1 MQKFKLAPATGRSQ
15 KARFQVRLVSR
26 RKTPL
31 YVSVHQFIFDKQKL
45 LLEARIG
52 KIFGLQA
59 CLVRF
64 GKIAENVIGHLL
76 VGVGFSHL
84 FCLLLI
90 VAEKVILSLFAAEF
104 LSA

>member
-45 LLEARIG
+45 LLEPRIG
-52 KIFGLQA
+52 KIFGLQT

-64 GKIAENVIGHLL
+64 GKTAENVIGHLL
-76 VGVGFSHL
+76 VDVGASHL
-84 FCLLLI
+84 SCLFLLL
-90 VAEKVILSLFAAEF
+90 AEDGILSL
-104 LSA
+104 